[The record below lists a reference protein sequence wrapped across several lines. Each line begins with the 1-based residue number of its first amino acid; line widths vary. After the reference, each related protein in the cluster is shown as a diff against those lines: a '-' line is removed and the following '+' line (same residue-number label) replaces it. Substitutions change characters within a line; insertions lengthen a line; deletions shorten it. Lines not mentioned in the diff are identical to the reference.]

1 MTYHGRSRCELDNFV
16 RIKLDNLHF
25 FECEVRSTYMG
36 PLAQFVRVFQTAR
49 CFLQFVYTAG
59 TTEEY
64 DLRRTQQ
71 CDMLL
76 GGKK

>member
-1 MTYHGRSRCELDNFV
+1 
-16 RIKLDNLHF
+16 
-25 FECEVRSTYMG
+25 MG

-64 DLRRTQQ
+64 DPRRTQQ